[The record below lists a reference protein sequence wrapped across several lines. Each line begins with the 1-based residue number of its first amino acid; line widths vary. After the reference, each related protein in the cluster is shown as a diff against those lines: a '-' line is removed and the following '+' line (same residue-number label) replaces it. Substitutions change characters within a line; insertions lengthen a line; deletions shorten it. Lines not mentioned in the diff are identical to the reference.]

1 MTIQQRRSCRWVIV
15 PMALMLGMAQ
25 TLWAESG
32 SLPDIDRSTVAN
44 DLWPSA
50 SFSARKNPQCIPA
63 NTPPVF
69 PGLRP
74 CIWPHLLRL
83 VTNGNVGQAPEKRWV
98 IPVQVPYEAPPK
110 GQDLPAE
117 SVPQNTKPLT
127 DKEVQRAEALLPL
140 LEGAQEFWAMGE
152 FVHLGEPSVP
162 VLVKGLTMPGP
173 RIRYNVIET
182 ISMLKAASA
191 VPALVAAAKELN
203 EIPRVREH
211 ALRVAVRLDAAKVVD
226 AIEVMAK
233 DQNSSIRKA
242 AAFEARY
249 VREKAVVPVLILMIA
264 DEERFVALSAVQSLW
279 ILTRHETEFHDWEM
293 STKQD
298 RQEWTTEWSEWWD
311 GQKDSFEMS
320 DPRRPARAR

>member
-1 MTIQQRRSCRWVIV
+1 MTVQQRCFCRWVIV
-15 PMALMLGMAQ
+15 LMSLMVGLAQ
-25 TLWAESG
+25 TLWAEPIG
-32 SLPDIDRSTVAN
+32 
-44 DLWPSA
+44 
-50 SFSARKNPQCIPA
+50 K
-63 NTPPVF
+63 
-69 PGLRP
+69 G
-74 CIWPHLLRL
+74 
-83 VTNGNVGQAPEKRWV
+83 WV

-110 GQDLPAE
+110 GQSLPAE

-127 DKEVQRAEALLPL
+127 AEEVQRAEALLPL

-162 VLVKGLTMPGP
+162 VLVKGLTMAGP

-182 ISMLKAASA
+182 IAMLKAASA
-191 VPALVAAAKELN
+191 APALVAAAKEPN

-211 ALRVAVRLDAAKVVD
+211 ALRVAVRLDAAKAVD

-249 VREKAVVPVLILMIA
+249 VREKMVVPVLIEMIA

-279 ILTRHETEFHDWEM
+279 ILTRHETEFHDWET

-298 RQEWTTEWSEWWD
+298 RQEWTTEWMEWWN
-311 GQKDSFEMS
+311 GQKDSFEML
-320 DPRRPARAR
+320 DPKRPVRAR

>member
-1 MTIQQRRSCRWVIV
+1 MIV
-15 PMALMLGMAQ
+15 LVAPILGLAQ
-25 TLWAESG
+25 TLWAEPG
-32 SLPDIDRSTVAN
+32 SLSDIDRLAAAN
-44 DLWPSA
+44 VNA
-50 SFSARKNPQCIPA
+50 GQIPWDGRA
-63 NTPPVF
+63 
-69 PGLRP
+69 
-74 CIWPHLLRL
+74 
-83 VTNGNVGQAPEKRWV
+83 
-98 IPVQVPYEAPPK
+98 IPVQLPYEAPPR
-110 GQDLPAE
+110 GQDLSAE

-127 DKEVQRAEALLPL
+127 ASEIQRAEALLPL
-140 LEGAQEFWAMGE
+140 LEGPQEYWAMGE
-152 FVHLGEPSVP
+152 FVHLGEPAVP

-191 VPALVAAAKELN
+191 VPALIVTAKELN

-211 ALRVAVRLDAAKVVD
+211 ALRVAVRLDPAKAVE

-249 VREKAVVPVLILMIA
+249 VREKPVVPVLIEMIV

-279 ILTRHETEFHDWEM
+279 ILTRHETEFHDWET

-298 RQEWTTEWSEWWD
+298 RQEWVTEWSEWWN
-311 GQKDSFEMS
+311 GQKDGFEML
-320 DPRRPARAR
+320 DPKRPARAR

>member
-1 MTIQQRRSCRWVIV
+1 LLKNTGMAVASEEAKARDSIHRKGGKRMTVQQRHAYSWGIIFFV
-15 PMALMLGMAQ
+15 ALAGMAQ
-25 TLWAESG
+25 TLWAE
-32 SLPDIDRSTVAN
+32 PIAN
-44 DLWPSA
+44 G
-50 SFSARKNPQCIPA
+50 R
-63 NTPPVF
+63 
-69 PGLRP
+69 
-74 CIWPHLLRL
+74 
-83 VTNGNVGQAPEKRWV
+83 V

-127 DKEVQRAEALLPL
+127 DGEVQRAEALLPL
-140 LEGAQEFWAMGE
+140 LEGTQEFWAMGE

-162 VLVKGLTMPGP
+162 VLVKGLTMAGP

-191 VPALVAAAKELN
+191 VPALVAAAKEPN

-211 ALRVAVRLDAAKVVD
+211 ALRVAVRLDAVKVVD

-233 DQNSSIRKA
+233 DQNSSIRKV

-249 VREKAVVPVLILMIA
+249 VREKSVVPVLVGMIA

-279 ILTRHETEFHDWEM
+279 ILTRHETEFHDWET

-298 RQEWTTEWSEWWD
+298 RQEWTTEWLEWWN

-320 DPRRPARAR
+320 DAKRPARAR

>member
-1 MTIQQRRSCRWVIV
+1 LLKNTGMAVASEEAKARDSIHRKGGKRMTVQQRHAYSWGIIFFV
-15 PMALMLGMAQ
+15 ALAGMAQ
-25 TLWAESG
+25 TLWAE
-32 SLPDIDRSTVAN
+32 PIAN
-44 DLWPSA
+44 G
-50 SFSARKNPQCIPA
+50 R
-63 NTPPVF
+63 
-69 PGLRP
+69 
-74 CIWPHLLRL
+74 
-83 VTNGNVGQAPEKRWV
+83 V

-127 DKEVQRAEALLPL
+127 DGEVQRAEALLPL
-140 LEGAQEFWAMGE
+140 LEGTQEFWAMGE

-162 VLVKGLTMPGP
+162 VLIKGLTMAGP

-191 VPALVAAAKELN
+191 VPALVAAAKEPN

-211 ALRVAVRLDAAKVVD
+211 ALRVAVRLDAVKVVD

-233 DQNSSIRKA
+233 DQNSSIRKV

-249 VREKAVVPVLILMIA
+249 VREKSVVPVLIGMIA

-279 ILTRHETEFHDWEM
+279 ILTRHETEFHDWET

-298 RQEWTTEWSEWWD
+298 RQEWTTEWLEWWN

-320 DPRRPARAR
+320 DAKRPARAR

>member
-1 MTIQQRRSCRWVIV
+1 MKSFIAGVRTIKGRKGITVQQRGAGWWVIV
-15 PMALMLGMAQ
+15 LMSLTFGMVQ
-25 TLWAESG
+25 TLWAEPMG
-32 SLPDIDRSTVAN
+32 
-44 DLWPSA
+44 
-50 SFSARKNPQCIPA
+50 K
-63 NTPPVF
+63 
-69 PGLRP
+69 
-74 CIWPHLLRL
+74 
-83 VTNGNVGQAPEKRWV
+83 GQV

-110 GQDLPAE
+110 GQHLPAE

-127 DKEVQRAEALLPL
+127 AEETQRAEALLPL
-140 LEGAQEFWAMGE
+140 LEGKQEFWAIGE

-191 VPALVAAAKELN
+191 VPALVAAAKEPN

-211 ALRVAVRLDAAKVVD
+211 ALRVAVRLDAAKTVD

-242 AAFEARY
+242 AGFEARY
-249 VREKAVVPVLILMIA
+249 VRENTVVPVLIGMIA

-279 ILTRHETEFHDWEM
+279 ILTRHETEFHDWET

-298 RQEWTTEWSEWWD
+298 RQDWTIEWTEWWNS
-311 GQKDSFEMS
+311 QKDSFEMP
-320 DPRRPARAR
+320 DPKRPARSR